1 MGAKENRMFTDSEF
15 LKKCM
20 LGVVEIVYPDN
31 KEFDNI
37 SLSRR
42 TAIRVHGT
50 WFAGTSDG

>member
-20 LGVVEIVYPDN
+20 LDVVEIVYPDN

-42 TAIRVHGT
+42 TTIRVHGT
-50 WFAGTSDG
+50 